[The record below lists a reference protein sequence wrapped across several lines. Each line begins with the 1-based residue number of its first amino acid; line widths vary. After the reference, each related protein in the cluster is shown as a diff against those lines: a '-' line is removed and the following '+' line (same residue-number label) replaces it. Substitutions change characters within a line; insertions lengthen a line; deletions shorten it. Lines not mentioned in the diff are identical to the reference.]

1 MPTQTAEAAPPA
13 LVAGGIAV
21 TVHGTTGVVDIVV
34 PGDAHVADLARE
46 YATAV
51 GLPSAPVLR
60 DRRGTALAPDV
71 ALSSSGIA
79 SGSLVAADSMPMP
92 VVAVD
97 RARPGASTRPVEL
110 PGGLSAYVVGVAA
123 GLAVFAAWCGAHAD
137 STVLRVAVAALL
149 AVGAVMGLVPV
160 GRYGVR
166 RAMVAPAFAAA
177 ATFTVVYDPAPE
189 RLPIAFGIAAL
200 MAAVVATAARST
212 CGDASIDE
220 AMKVWTFTGV
230 VAFAVTALCA
240 LIGWPP
246 QVPWALLFTA
256 AVLAARIVPSYAVDV
271 PDSYLL
277 DMERLSVT
285 SWSARQTPTKG
296 RQIIPVDVVTEVAAR
311 GSRTLAAASW
321 AVLVVLG
328 LTGPAI
334 VATGS
339 AKIDRI
345 GTWVLLIAGAF
356 VVLLAA
362 RSYRYWLPRTVLR
375 AAGVVSL
382 GIGVV
387 TLADHLDGTVVR
399 YVGLALV
406 VLGAAVVVAAIA
418 TGRGWRS
425 AKWASRAD
433 MAEALCGAA
442 VIAAPVVSSGFF
454 RHLWE
459 SGFNG

>member
-13 LVAGGIAV
+13 LVAGGVAV
-21 TVHGTTGVVDIVV
+21 TVHGTAGVVDIVV

-60 DRRGTALAPDV
+60 DRRGAELRPDTALS
-71 ALSSSGIA
+71 ALGITSGT
-79 SGSLVAADSMPMP
+79 LVAADSMPDP
-92 VVAVD
+92 VTATG
-97 RARPGASTRPVEL
+97 RRPVAAAKPREE
-110 PGGLSAYVVGVAA
+110 PAGPLSAYVVGVAA
-123 GLAVFAAWCGAHAD
+123 GLAVFAAWSGAHSESAL
-137 STVLRVAVAALL
+137 LRIAVAVLLGLTAL
-149 AVGAVMGLVPV
+149 VGLVPV
-160 GRYGVR
+160 GRYGAR
-166 RAMVAPAFAAA
+166 RALVAPAFAGA

-189 RLPIAFGIAAL
+189 RLPIAVGIAAL
-200 MAAVVATAARST
+200 MAAVVATVARST
-212 CGDASIDE
+212 CGEDSIDE
-220 AMKVWTFTGV
+220 ALKVWTFTGAV
-230 VAFAVTALCA
+230 VFAVTALCA

-246 QVPWALLFTA
+246 QVPWSLLFTA

-285 SWSARQTPTKG
+285 AWSARQKPTKG
-296 RQIIPVDVVTEVAAR
+296 RPIVPMDVVTEVAAR
-311 GSRTLAAASW
+311 GTRTLAAASW
-321 AVLVVLG
+321 AVLALVVLV
-328 LTGPAI
+328 GPAL

-339 AKIDRI
+339 GEVDRI
-345 GTWVLLIAGAF
+345 GTWVLLLAGSF
-356 VVLLAA
+356 VLFLAA
-362 RSYRYWLPRTVLR
+362 RSYRYWLPRGVLR
-375 AAGVVSL
+375 VAGVVAL
-382 GIGVV
+382 GIGAV
-387 TLADHLDGTVVR
+387 TLVQHLDHDAVR

-406 VLGAAVVVAAIA
+406 LIGFAVVVAAIA

-425 AKWASRAD
+425 AKWAARAD

-442 VIAAPVVSSGFF
+442 VIAALVVSSGFF